1 LGAFVDILVLDAVIG
16 NSDRHQDNWSIVLA
30 PPTAIR
36 LAPSY
41 DHGSS
46 LGRDFS
52 EEAVEDG
59 VPEETLSKYIENGR
73 SRVGWEEDGR
83 TKRLHHKDLL
93 ARVAA
98 EHPEL
103 AAASIARLQPIERA
117 QCDAL
122 INEVPDGFASP
133 GRKHLMRDLLWRR
146 ITLTRANLESSA

>member
-1 LGAFVDILVLDAVIG
+1 M
-16 NSDRHQDNWSIVLA
+16 
-30 PPTAIR
+30 
-36 LAPSY
+36 
-41 DHGSS
+41 
-46 LGRDFS
+46 
-52 EEAVEDG
+52 
-59 VPEETLSKYIENGR
+59 PEETLSKYIENGR